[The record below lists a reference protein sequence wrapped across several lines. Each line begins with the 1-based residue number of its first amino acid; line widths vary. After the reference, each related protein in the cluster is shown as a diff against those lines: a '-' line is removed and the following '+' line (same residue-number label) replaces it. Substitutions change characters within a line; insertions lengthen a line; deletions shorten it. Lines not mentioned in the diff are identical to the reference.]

1 MTTTT
6 GTDTD
11 PGTGAGAGADTGA
24 DASTG
29 AGAGADAST
38 GAEASTSAEATVS
51 AGGDPAGGARLPTA
65 TPRETARTTLRLL
78 ARHRL
83 RLAATVLVLLA
94 ATASA
99 LAVPALLGTMVDA
112 VADGRPWSAL
122 LAPAGGIVAATAA
135 GVGLGWWGQLL
146 LARTAQHTLA
156 GLREDVFATAVAQP
170 SAVLER
176 AGSGDLVSRVA
187 GDAEAVNTVI
197 GRVLPAFVGALFTI
211 ALTLVGIGMID
222 PRFALAVLLA
232 TPVQYVALRR
242 FLARSGPVYR
252 SVREAEAARG
262 QQLIET
268 LAGADTVTALR
279 DQPRH
284 RAAVAATSERAIG
297 HELRAVRLRT
307 TFYGLL
313 NLAEF
318 IGLAAVLAVGYHLVG
333 AGAVTLGAATAAAL
347 YFHQLFGPIGVL
359 LSNVDELQNAGA
371 GLARLVGVL
380 TLPAP
385 APAPEA
391 EAEAGAETGQG
402 PRGPSAPAGGPARA
416 GRPTPAERITPTGR
430 PTPAGQPTLPGRLT
444 LENVSYGYAPGR
456 HTLHGVTLTVEP
468 GETVAVVGASGA
480 GKTTLAKIAAG
491 VLAPDTG
498 RVLLD
503 GTPLDRLPT
512 AELRRRAVLV
522 SQEVHV
528 FDGTVAEDLRLFA
541 PGATDAGIRAAAD
554 RLGATP
560 WLDALPHG
568 LDTRVGAAGEP
579 LTAARAQ
586 HLALLR
592 LALAAPAV
600 ALLDE
605 ATAEA
610 GTADADLLEHAAT
623 AALTGRTGLVIAHR
637 LGQAARADRVVVMD
651 AGRIVELGT
660 HAELAAAGGPY
671 ARLWA
676 SWTRER

>member
-6 GTDTD
+6 GT
-11 PGTGAGAGADTGA
+11 GVGAG
-24 DASTG
+24 
-29 AGAGADAST
+29 
-38 GAEASTSAEATVS
+38 AEATVS
-51 AGGDPAGGARLPTA
+51 TESDPAAGARLPTA
-65 TPRETARTTLRLL
+65 APRETARTTLRLL

-83 RLAATVLVLLA
+83 RLTVTVLVLLA

-122 LAPAGGIVAATAA
+122 LAPAGGIVAATTA

-232 TPVQYVALRR
+232 TPVQYLALRR

-268 LAGADTVTALR
+268 LTGADTVTALR

-385 APAPEA
+385 EA
-391 EAEAGAETGQG
+391 ETRPES
-402 PRGPSAPAGGPARA
+402 RGTSA
-416 GRPTPAERITPTGR
+416 
-430 PTPAGQPTLPGRLT
+430 PAGQPTLTGRLT

-456 HTLHGVTLTVEP
+456 RTLHGVTLTVEP

-503 GTPLDRLPT
+503 GTPLDHLPT

-541 PGATDAGIRAAAD
+541 PEATDAGIRAAAD
-554 RLGATP
+554 RLGATA

-568 LDTRVGAAGEP
+568 LDTPVGAAGEP

-592 LALAAPAV
+592 LTLAAPAV

>member
-6 GTDTD
+6 GTGADA
-11 PGTGAGAGADTGA
+11 GAGAGAGTDA
-24 DASTG
+24 DAG
-29 AGAGADAST
+29 AGAGAGTDAGT
-38 GAEASTSAEATVS
+38 GTEPDAGPSAETTVS
-51 AGGDPAGGARLPTA
+51 TESDPAAGARLPTA

-78 ARHRL
+78 TRHRL

-232 TPVQYVALRR
+232 PPVQYLALRR

-385 APAPEA
+385 EQAQAPAPEA
-391 EAEAGAETGQG
+391 EAETGPE
-402 PRGPSAPAGGPARA
+402 PRGTITPAGDPARA
-416 GRPTPAERITPTGR
+416 GH
-430 PTPAGQPTLPGRLT
+430 PTPAGQPALPGRLT

-456 HTLHGVTLTVEP
+456 RTLHGVTLTVEP

-554 RLGATP
+554 RLGAAA

>member
-1 MTTTT
+1 MKTTSGS
-6 GTDTD
+6 GT
-11 PGTGAGAGADTGA
+11 
-24 DASTG
+24 
-29 AGAGADAST
+29 
-38 GAEASTSAEATVS
+38 ERMVS
-51 AGGDPAGGARLPTA
+51 QLPIA

-78 ARHRL
+78 ARHRV
-83 RLAATVLVLLA
+83 RLTATVLVLLA

-112 VADGRPWSAL
+112 VAGGRPWSAL
-122 LAPAGGIVAATAA
+122 LAPAAGIVAATAA

-156 GLREDVFATAVAQP
+156 GLREEVFATAVAQP

-197 GRVLPAFVGALFTI
+197 GRVLPAFVTALFTI
-211 ALTLVGIGMID
+211 ALTLVGIGVID
-222 PRFALAVLLA
+222 PRFALAVLVA

-252 SVREAEAARG
+252 SARQAEAARG

-268 LAGADTVTALR
+268 LTGADTVTALR
-279 DQPRH
+279 AQPRH
-284 RAAVAATSERAIG
+284 RAAIAATSEHAIG

-380 TLPAP
+380 ALPAP
-385 APAPEA
+385 DTSAGEEPRRTCPPA
-391 EAEAGAETGQG
+391 
-402 PRGPSAPAGGPARA
+402 
-416 GRPTPAERITPTGR
+416 
-430 PTPAGQPTLPGRLT
+430 GRLT
-444 LENVSYGYAPGR
+444 LENISYGYAPGR
-456 HTLHGVTLTVEP
+456 RRTLDGVTLTVEP

-491 VLAPDTG
+491 LLTPDTG

-541 PGATDAGIRAAAD
+541 PGATDAAIRAAAD
-554 RLGATP
+554 HLNATA
-560 WLDALPHG
+560 WLDALPEG
-568 LDTRVGAAGEP
+568 LDTHVGAGGHP
-579 LTAARAQ
+579 LTAAQAQ

-592 LALAAPAV
+592 LTLAAPAV

-610 GTADADLLEHAAT
+610 GTEDADLLEHAAT
-623 AALTGRTGLVIAHR
+623 AALTGRTGIVIAHR

-651 AGRIVELGT
+651 AGRMVESGT
-660 HAELAAAGGPY
+660 HTALLTADGPY

-676 SWTRER
+676 SWNRKQ

>member
-1 MTTTT
+1 MRTTT
-6 GTDTD
+6 GSDTER
-11 PGTGAGAGADTGA
+11 A
-24 DASTG
+24 
-29 AGAGADAST
+29 
-38 GAEASTSAEATVS
+38 VS
-51 AGGDPAGGARLPTA
+51 RLPVA

-78 ARHRL
+78 ARHRV
-83 RLAATVLVLLA
+83 RLTATVLVLLA

-112 VADGRPWSAL
+112 VAGGRPWSAL
-122 LAPAGGIVAATAA
+122 LAPAAGIVAATAA

-156 GLREDVFATAVAQP
+156 GLREEVFATAVAQP
-170 SAVLER
+170 TSVLEKT
-176 AGSGDLVSRVA
+176 GSGDLVSRVA

-197 GRVLPAFVGALFTI
+197 GRVLPAFVTALFTI
-211 ALTLVGIGMID
+211 ALTLVGIGVID
-222 PRFALAVLLA
+222 PRFALAVLVA

-252 SVREAEAARG
+252 SARQAEAVRG

-268 LAGADTVTALR
+268 LTGADTVTSLR
-279 DQPRH
+279 AQPRH
-284 RAAVAATSERAIG
+284 RAAIAATSEHAIG

-318 IGLAAVLAVGYHLVG
+318 IGLAAVLTVGYHLVG
-333 AGAVTLGAATAAAL
+333 ADAVTLGAATAAAL

-380 TLPAP
+380 SLPAP
-385 APAPEA
+385 DTG
-391 EAEAGAETGQG
+391 AGAE
-402 PRGPSAPAGGPARA
+402 PRGTTPPA
-416 GRPTPAERITPTGR
+416 
-430 PTPAGQPTLPGRLT
+430 GRLT
-444 LENVSYGYAPGR
+444 LENIAYGYAPGR
-456 HTLHGVTLTVEP
+456 RTLHGVTLTVEP

-480 GKTTLAKIAAG
+480 GKTTLAKVAAG
-491 VLAPDTG
+491 VLTPDTG

-541 PGATDAGIRAAAD
+541 PEATDAEIRAAAD
-554 RLGATP
+554 HLNATA
-560 WLDALPHG
+560 WLDALPEG
-568 LDTRVGAAGEP
+568 LNTHVGAGGHP
-579 LTAARAQ
+579 LTAAQAQ
-586 HLALLR
+586 HLALVR

-610 GTADADLLEHAAT
+610 GTEDADLLEHAAT
-623 AALTGRTGLVIAHR
+623 AALTGRTGIVIAHR

-651 AGRIVELGT
+651 AGRIVESGT
-660 HAELAAAGGPY
+660 HTALLTADGPY

-676 SWTRER
+676 SWNRNG

>member
-6 GTDTD
+6 GTGADA
-11 PGTGAGAGADTGA
+11 GAGAGAGT
-24 DASTG
+24 DAG
-29 AGAGADAST
+29 AGAGAGTDAGT
-38 GAEASTSAEATVS
+38 GTEPDAGTGTEPDEGPSAETTVS
-51 AGGDPAGGARLPTA
+51 TESDPATGARLPTA

-78 ARHRL
+78 TRHRL

-99 LAVPALLGTMVDA
+99 LSVPALLGTMVDA

-122 LAPAGGIVAATAA
+122 LTPAGGIVAATAA

-176 AGSGDLVSRVA
+176 AGSGDLVSRVS

-232 TPVQYVALRR
+232 TPVQYLALRR

-385 APAPEA
+385 EQAQAPAPEA
-391 EAEAGAETGQG
+391 ETGPE
-402 PRGPSAPAGGPARA
+402 PRGTITPAGDPARA
-416 GRPTPAERITPTGR
+416 GH
-430 PTPAGQPTLPGRLT
+430 PTPAGQPALPGRLT

-456 HTLHGVTLTVEP
+456 RTLHGVTLTVEP

-554 RLGATP
+554 RLGATA

-568 LDTRVGAAGEP
+568 LDTRIGAAGEP

>member
-6 GTDTD
+6 
-11 PGTGAGAGADTGA
+11 GTGAGAGAGA
-24 DASTG
+24 GTDAG
-29 AGAGADAST
+29 AGAGAGAGTDAGT
-38 GAEASTSAEATVS
+38 GTGTGTGTEPDAGPSAGTTVS
-51 AGGDPAGGARLPTA
+51 TESDSTAGARLPTA

-78 ARHRL
+78 TRHRL

-211 ALTLVGIGMID
+211 ALTLVGIGVID

-232 TPVQYVALRR
+232 TPVQYLALRR

-318 IGLAAVLAVGYHLVG
+318 IGLAAVLSVGYHLVG

-385 APAPEA
+385 EQAQAPAPEA
-391 EAEAGAETGQG
+391 EAEAETGPE
-402 PRGPSAPAGGPARA
+402 PRGTITPAGDPARA
-416 GRPTPAERITPTGR
+416 GH
-430 PTPAGQPTLPGRLT
+430 PTPAGQPALPGRLT

-456 HTLHGVTLTVEP
+456 RTLHGVTLTVEP

-554 RLGATP
+554 RLGAAA

>member
-6 GTDTD
+6 GTGV
-11 PGTGAGAGADTGA
+11 GTG
-24 DASTG
+24 
-29 AGAGADAST
+29 
-38 GAEASTSAEATVS
+38 AEATVS
-51 AGGDPAGGARLPTA
+51 TESDPAAGAQLPTA

-122 LAPAGGIVAATAA
+122 LAPTGGIVAATAA

-232 TPVQYVALRR
+232 TPVQYLALRR

-391 EAEAGAETGQG
+391 ETRPE
-402 PRGPSAPAGGPARA
+402 PRGTSA
-416 GRPTPAERITPTGR
+416 
-430 PTPAGQPTLPGRLT
+430 PAGQPTLTGRLT

-456 HTLHGVTLTVEP
+456 RTLHGVTLTVEP

-503 GTPLDRLPT
+503 GSPLDHLPT

-541 PGATDAGIRAAAD
+541 PEATDAGIRAAAD
-554 RLGATP
+554 RLGATA

-568 LDTRVGAAGEP
+568 LDTHVGAAGEP